1 VRTAVQ
7 CKNNTPLVRPYSH
20 IYGAEYGVNGAN
32 VARRPIVDALNAPY
46 AKFIA
51 DSAMLY
57 NYKKLGAKI
66 ALHYTVVSS
75 VLNVAYVV

>member
-1 VRTAVQ
+1 
-7 CKNNTPLVRPYSH
+7 
-20 IYGAEYGVNGAN
+20 VNGAN